1 MSFLNLWAL
10 WLAAALV
17 PLLVLL
23 YFLKLRRRTQTVP
36 STLLWKRA
44 VQDLQV
50 NAPFQR
56 LRRNL
61 LLLLQLL
68 VLAAG
73 ILALARPVVR
83 SPISD
88 ETSVI
93 LLIDRSASMSTRE
106 GQETRLDQAKEQA
119 RRLLRTLRAG
129 RRPWWDFFGASGP
142 AARVMLIT
150 FAERAS
156 VVAPFTTNIGE
167 VIDAIDRIQP
177 SDGATNL
184 AEALDLAEAYLKQ
197 TVVEQTVE
205 SAEMPSRLVLIS
217 DGGVGAASDV
227 ALRAGALTLLPI
239 GETQDNAAITSLRV
253 QRSYED
259 PEQLSV
265 FVQVENFGPA
275 PIRSDVSL
283 YVDGRLGMGRVQTI
297 ELGAARQR
305 AGAESQPADV
315 AAPTDDLASAGALS
329 FEFPLAG
336 AGEIE
341 ARLSRDDPLA
351 VDNRAYAI
359 VPAPRKLSVLLVS
372 PKNFFLESVLR
383 NLPLERWSY
392 LTPAQYEAAEVSE
405 LETDG
410 RSNFDVVIFDRHSTD
425 RLPVGNYFFLG
436 ATPAIPGIETAG
448 ELGWHSLQWW
458 DETHPILRHVAL
470 EYVYVAKALRLKL
483 PADAQMIIEGPQGP
497 ALARYSRDGRQ
508 YLILGFDVQDSTWW
522 NKLGYP
528 VFIYNAVRY
537 LGSGAAFGEE
547 DVVRPGDAIRIPHAA
562 ASDAAAVITPD
573 GRRLP
578 VRADAAGGAFFSGTE
593 RVGVY
598 RVEPA
603 PSEGDRFAVNLGDRI
618 ESNVRP
624 RTDLSLGT
632 GVEIDIGESVRTGTP
647 EVWRWFALGA
657 LAILLFEW
665 YVYNRRVMI

>member
-1 MSFLNLWAL
+1 MNFLNLWAL

-44 VQDLQV
+44 VQDMQV

-150 FAERAS
+150 FADRAS

-167 VIDAIDRIQP
+167 VIDAIGRIQP

-217 DGGVGAASDV
+217 DGGVGAATDI
-227 ALRAGALTLLPI
+227 ALRAGAVTLLPI
-239 GETQDNAAITSLRV
+239 GETQDNVAITSLRV

-275 PIRSDVSL
+275 PVRSDVSL

-297 ELGAARQR
+297 ELGPAQQR
-305 AGAESQPADV
+305 ASPDSQPANE
-315 AAPTDDLASAGALS
+315 AAADDLASAGALS

-336 AGEIE
+336 AGELE
-341 ARLSRDDPLA
+341 ARLSRDDPLP

-392 LTPAQYEAAEVSE
+392 LTPAQYEAAENSE

-436 ATPAIPGIETAG
+436 ATPAIPGVETAG

-470 EYVYVAKALRLKL
+470 EYVYVAKALWLKL

-497 ALARYSRDGRQ
+497 ALVRYARDGRQ

-528 VFIYNAVRY
+528 VFIYNVVRF

-547 DVVRPGDAIRIPHAA
+547 DVVRPGDAIRVPLAA
-562 ASDAAAVITPD
+562 ASDAATVITPD

-603 PSEGDRFAVNLGDRI
+603 PSEGDRFAVNLGDRV
-618 ESNVRP
+618 ESDVRP

-657 LAILLFEW
+657 LSILLFEW